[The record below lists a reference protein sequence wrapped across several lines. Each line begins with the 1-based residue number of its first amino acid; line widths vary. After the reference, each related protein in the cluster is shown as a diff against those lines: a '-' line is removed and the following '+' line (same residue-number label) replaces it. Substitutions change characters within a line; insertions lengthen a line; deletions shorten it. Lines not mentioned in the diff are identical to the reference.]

1 MIFKGEVRMRMFVLG
16 AACAGFGWAVLVV
29 SLRWARA
36 MNYFRREDRIP
47 GWESNERRQM
57 NARMR

>member
-1 MIFKGEVRMRMFVLG
+1 MRMFVLG